1 MLQDRSSHADRSI
14 CPGPR
19 THARTQP
26 GTRPHPTPQPA
37 LSTALHTRPPRW
49 PADLV
54 PCSHPRAGGA
64 DAALWVP
71 EGPGGSDDPP
81 LPHPDR
87 AERTPPREKNKGA
100 IKL

>member
-1 MLQDRSSHADRSI
+1 MLQDRTSHADRLI
-14 CPGPR
+14 CPDPR
-19 THARTQP
+19 SHARTHTAP
-26 GTRPHPTPQPA
+26 HIAPPHPATSPVDCLTHP
-37 LSTALHTRPPRW
+37 PPRW

-87 AERTPPREKNKGA
+87 AERTPHTHTHERK
-100 IKL
+100 

>member
-1 MLQDRSSHADRSI
+1 MLQDRSSHTDRSI

-19 THARTQP
+19 THATHAHSP
-26 GTRPHPTPQPA
+26 AHIPTPPRNQPCRLPYTPA
-37 LSTALHTRPPRW
+37 PRW

-87 AERTPPREKNKGA
+87 AERTPHERK
-100 IKL
+100 IKEQ